1 MHESAR
7 VTYLYTIT
15 IILYRIKRFIG
26 TNDRKW
32 VALYRLKRFR
42 GTNFF
47 SERKIIFVE
56 LKFRKCETPLLEA
69 AWALVSPFPEGRD
82 LG

>member
-15 IILYRIKRFIG
+15 IILYQIKRFIG

-47 SERKIIFVE
+47 SERKIIFVK
-56 LKFRKCETPLLEA
+56 LNDKLNDYDTRF
-69 AWALVSPFPEGRD
+69 G
-82 LG
+82 